1 MMQIGLLIEAKAS
14 LESAL
19 NNINLGL
26 DIDIIEIDL
35 KQALYQLGEIIGVNV
50 VDDLLNNLFSNYC
63 LGK

>member
-14 LESAL
+14 LETAL